1 VSAVSAALVPAAG
14 LFDPTTERILDAAA
28 EQFVLFGIRRSSVD
42 DIARRA
48 NLGRMT
54 VYRRFAR
61 KEDLVE
67 AAIMRDVRRGV
78 AAIETS
84 IAGLGS
90 LEERALEGF
99 VAMLRVVRG
108 HPLLTR
114 LLETE
119 PETVLPY
126 LTVEGGPV
134 IAFGQAHIA
143 TQIEAAIS
151 EGATPVMDTDALA
164 ELLARL
170 VHSIVLI
177 PAGGLPLNDDRDA
190 REFARRCIA
199 PLLLASPDRPSL
211 QRSAPRTKG
220 SASRG

>member
-1 VSAVSAALVPAAG
+1 VSAATSLAAAVVSG
-14 LFDPTTERILDAAA
+14 SVDPTTERILDAAA

-48 NLGRMT
+48 GLGRMT

-67 AAIMRDVRRGV
+67 AAVMRDVRRGV
-78 AAIETS
+78 AEIEAS
-84 IAGLGS
+84 IARLDS
-90 LEERALEGF
+90 LEDRALGGL
-99 VAMLRVVRG
+99 VAMLRVVRE

-126 LTVEGGPV
+126 LTVDAGPV
-134 IAFGQAHIA
+134 LAFGRAHIV
-143 TQIEAAIS
+143 TQIETAIAD
-151 EGATPVMDTDALA
+151 GANPVMDTDALA

-170 VHSIVLI
+170 VHSTVLS
-177 PAGGLPLNDDRDA
+177 PAGGLPLTDDRDA

-199 PLLLASPDRPSL
+199 PLLGLAPSG
-211 QRSAPRTKG
+211 G
-220 SASRG
+220 SAAAGGVRSSKPA

>member
-1 VSAVSAALVPAAG
+1 VNAASSV
-14 LFDPTTERILDAAA
+14 DPTTERILDAAA

-42 DIARRA
+42 GIARRA

-78 AAIETS
+78 AEIEAS
-84 IAGLGS
+84 IARLGS
-90 LEERALEGF
+90 LEERALGGF
-99 VAMLRVVRG
+99 VGMLRVVRD

-134 IAFGQAHIA
+134 IAFGRAHIA
-143 TQIEAAIS
+143 TQIEMAIA
-151 EGATPVMDTDALA
+151 EGATPVMDTEALA

-170 VHSIVLI
+170 VHSIVLT
-177 PAGGLPLNDDRDA
+177 PVGGLPLTDDGDA

-199 PLLLASPDRPSL
+199 PLLVAAPHASNSPML
-211 QRSAPRTKG
+211 G
-220 SASRG
+220 SNA

>member
-1 VSAVSAALVPAAG
+1 VNVASATLVPAAG
-14 LFDPTTERILDAAA
+14 LVDPTTERILDAAA
-28 EQFVLFGIRRSSVD
+28 EQFVLFGIRRCSVD
-42 DIARRA
+42 DIAHRA

-78 AAIETS
+78 AEIEAS
-84 IAGLGS
+84 IARLGS
-90 LEERALEGF
+90 LEERALGGF
-99 VAMLRVVRG
+99 VAMLRVVRD

-134 IAFGQAHIA
+134 IAFGRAHIA
-143 TQIEAAIS
+143 TQIEMAIA
-151 EGATPVMDTDALA
+151 EGATPVMDTEALA

-170 VHSIVLI
+170 VHSIVLT
-177 PAGGLPLNDDRDA
+177 PVGGLPLTDDSDA

-199 PLLLASPDRPSL
+199 PLLVAAPQRP
-211 QRSAPRTKG
+211 
-220 SASRG
+220 RGMVRRA